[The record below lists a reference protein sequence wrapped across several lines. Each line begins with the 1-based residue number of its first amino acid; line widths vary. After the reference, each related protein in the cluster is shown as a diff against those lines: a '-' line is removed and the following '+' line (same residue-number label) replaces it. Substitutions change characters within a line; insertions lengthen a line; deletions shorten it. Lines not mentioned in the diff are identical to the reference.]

1 VKLTVTDSCGASGT
15 ATQVGGLDAMVV
27 IYDPSSGFVTGGGWI
42 DSPAGAYA
50 PDPALVGKANFGFV
64 SKYKKGVSV
73 PTGETEFH
81 FKVANLKFNSSS
93 YEWLVVV
100 GARAQYK
107 GVGTIN
113 GTGNY
118 GFILTA
124 IDGDLQV
131 PRKPDKFRIRIWDRN
146 TLRKVYDNLLDAPDS
161 ADPTTVLGGG
171 SIVIHK

>member
-1 VKLTVTDSCGASGT
+1 
-15 ATQVGGLDAMVV
+15 
-27 IYDPSSGFVTGGGWI
+27 
-42 DSPAGAYA
+42 
-50 PDPALVGKANFGFV
+50 
-64 SKYKKGVSV
+64 V

-81 FKVANLKFNSSS
+81 FKVANMKFNSSS

-161 ADPTTVLGGG
+161 EDPTTVLGGG